1 MSTTTLSNSLTNV
14 AEFFEVPEFA
24 NGAAL
29 RPNTVREIAAMFRD
43 MAAEAARLE
52 LAAKG
57 RVPPLPA
64 DVWKVIGQ
72 AISDPASNVTLM
84 PIVPRPRP
92 RPEPRDPK
100 PAA

>member
-14 AEFFEVPEFA
+14 AEFFESPEFL

-29 RPNTVREIAAMFRD
+29 RPNTVREIAGMFRD
-43 MAAEAARLE
+43 MATQATRLE

-64 DVWKVIGQ
+64 EVWKAIGQ
-72 AISDPASNVTLM
+72 AVNDPASNVTLM
-84 PIVPRPRP
+84 PVVPRSRP
-92 RPEPRDPK
+92 GPRDPK